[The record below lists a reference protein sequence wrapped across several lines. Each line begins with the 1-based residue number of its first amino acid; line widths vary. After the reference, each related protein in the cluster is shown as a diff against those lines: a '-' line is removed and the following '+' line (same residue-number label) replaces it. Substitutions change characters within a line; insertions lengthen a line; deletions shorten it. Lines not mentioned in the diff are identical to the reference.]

1 MPKISYVD
9 GSYCHYENSKINI
22 NDRGYH
28 FGDAVYEV
36 VMFNQNIFFDFDGH
50 IERLFKSLISID
62 ITLKFSIKSLKI
74 IIKKLIKIN
83 KASYGSVYIQV
94 SRGIAPRNHSYNNLK
109 LKPVLIISITEKKFD
124 LHNKI
129 KRVNAITLSD
139 NRWDRPDIKTTQLL
153 PNILAKTKAEQN
165 NAFESIFLDEKDF
178 ITEGS
183 SSNIW
188 ILNYQNELITR
199 GLDGKILSGI
209 TRSTIAKYA
218 NKNKIKLVERKFS
231 KNELYNA
238 KEVFLTSAS
247 SFVTQIIKVDDYL
260 INNGLVGN
268 VSENLRETYIKA
280 NEKC

>member
-1 MPKISYVD
+1 M
-9 GSYCHYENSKINI
+9 
-22 NDRGYH
+22 
-28 FGDAVYEV
+28 
-36 VMFNQNIFFDFDGH
+36 
-50 IERLFKSLISID
+50 
-62 ITLKFSIKSLKI
+62 
-74 IIKKLIKIN
+74 N
-83 KASYGSVYIQV
+83 KAYYGSVYLQV
-94 SRGIAPRNHSYNNLK
+94 SRGIAPRNHSYKNLK

-124 LHNKI
+124 LYNRMKC
-129 KRVNAITLSD
+129 VNAITLPD

-153 PNILAKTKAEQN
+153 PNILAKTKAEHN
-165 NAFESIFLDEKDF
+165 NAYESIFFDEKEF
-178 ITEGS
+178 VTEGS

-188 ILNYQNELITR
+188 ILNYENELITR
-199 GLDGKILSGI
+199 DLDGKILSGI

-218 NKNKIKLVERKFS
+218 FKNKIKLVERKFS
-231 KNELYNA
+231 KKELYNA

>member
-9 GSYCHYENSKINI
+9 GSYCNYENSKINI

-36 VMFNQNIFFDFDGH
+36 VMFNQNIFFDFDEH

-74 IIKKLIKIN
+74 IINKLIKIN

-124 LHNKI
+124 YHNKI

-268 VSENLRETYIKA
+268 VSVNLRETYIKA